1 MNAKKLYVDFVE
13 KIKLEE
19 SVEEIQQLAFMVMEH
34 ELGLSTTEILM
45 EKEVEVSTDVQN
57 KLGTI
62 AQRLNDHEPIQYV
75 LGDEEF
81 LGKRF
86 LVSPAVL
93 IPRPETEELVKHV
106 PFPPPVSDDE
116 PPIRIIDIGTGS
128 GCIAISLKSL
138 MPQAE
143 VYATDISDEALAV
156 AQQNVDRLEP
166 QVKLLKHDILN
177 EDIPVT
183 ELDIIVS
190 NPPYVAQHEKNSM
203 QQHVLDHEPHLAL
216 FVPDNDPL
224 VFYKAIASRGKQALK
239 PGGKVV
245 VEVNALY
252 GNETV
257 SVFES
262 EGYTDVAL
270 ITDMHGKNRFVLAT
284 WNSA

>member
-1 MNAKKLYVDFVE
+1 MNAKKLYADFIE

-19 SVEEIQQLAFMVMEH
+19 SAAEIQQLGFMVMEH

-45 EKEVEVSTDVQN
+45 EKEVEISPDIQN
-57 KLGTI
+57 KLGVI

-93 IPRPETEELVKHV
+93 IPRPETEELVKQV
-106 PFPPPVSDDE
+106 PFPSATGEETTV
-116 PPIRIIDIGTGS
+116 RILDIGTGS

-138 MPQAE
+138 IPHAE
-143 VYATDISDEALAV
+143 VYATEISDEALTIV
-156 AQQNVDRLEP
+156 QKNIERLEP
-166 QVKLLKHDILN
+166 QVKLIKHDILN
-177 EDIPVT
+177 ENIPIKDV
-183 ELDIIVS
+183 DIIVS
-190 NPPYVAQHEKNSM
+190 NPPYVTQQEKKSM
-203 QQHVLDHEPHLAL
+203 QQHVLDYEPHVAL
-216 FVPDNDPL
+216 FVPDTDPL
-224 VFYKAIASRGKQALK
+224 IFYKAIASRGKLVLK

-245 VEVNALY
+245 VEINALY

-262 EGYTDVAL
+262 ENYADVAL
-270 ITDMHGKNRFVLAT
+270 IKDMNGKDRFIIAT
-284 WNSA
+284 WNPA

>member
-1 MNAKKLYVDFVE
+1 MNAKKLYADFVE

-19 SVEEIQQLAFMVMEH
+19 SAEEIQQLGFRVMEH

-62 AQRLNDHEPIQYV
+62 VQRLNGHEPVQYV
-75 LGDEEF
+75 LGDEAF

-93 IPRPETEELVKHV
+93 IPRPETEELVKQV
-106 PFPPPVSDDE
+106 PFPPATGEETTV
-116 PPIRIIDIGTGS
+116 RILDIGTGS

-138 MPQAE
+138 MPHAE
-143 VYATDISDEALAV
+143 VYATDISEEALAI
-156 AQQNVDRLEP
+156 AQKNIERLEP
-166 QVKLLKHDILN
+166 QVKLIKHDILN
-177 EDIPVT
+177 ENIPIKDV
-183 ELDIIVS
+183 DIIVS
-190 NPPYVAQHEKNSM
+190 NPPYVTQQEKKSM
-203 QQHVLDHEPHLAL
+203 QQCVLDHEPHLAL

-224 VFYKAIASRGKQALK
+224 IFYKAIALRGKRVLK
-239 PGGKVV
+239 PGGNVV
-245 VEVNALY
+245 VEINALY

-262 EGYTDVAL
+262 ENYTDVAL
-270 ITDMHGKNRFVLAT
+270 IKDMTSKDRFVRAT
-284 WNSA
+284 WNPA